1 MARDNA
7 GNESESSNTISVTT
21 KKLKYCK
28 SKGKNAAYEWIDYV
42 RFGGMK
48 NKTKSDGGYGNF
60 TNKVANVERGTTNTI
75 VISAEFR
82 SLSYL
87 EYWKVWIDF
96 NQDGTFSDSEEVV

>member
-1 MARDNA
+1 M
-7 GNESESSNTISVTT
+7 T
-21 KKLKYCK
+21 LKYFHETLVI
-28 SKGKNAAYEWIDYV
+28 SDIQYTYLSTDLY
-42 RFGGMK
+42 
-48 NKTKSDGGYGNF
+48 KTKSDGGYGNF